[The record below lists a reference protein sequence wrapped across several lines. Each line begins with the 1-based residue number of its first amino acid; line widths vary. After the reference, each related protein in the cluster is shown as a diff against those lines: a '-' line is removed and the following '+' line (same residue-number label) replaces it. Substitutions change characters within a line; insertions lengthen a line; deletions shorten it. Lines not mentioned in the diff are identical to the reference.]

1 MAGGLKTAN
10 FTVRATMAQSVAWKR
25 AAEGEG
31 FHSVGAWLAGAA
43 DAYLKVRARAG
54 MPIPLAWHRGRFRV
68 RLEGGELVEV
78 KGHVA
83 PPFGSFCGTEEGPCY
98 SGRKRHVLVYTPSAR
113 VLATLRSYAQCK
125 ALGAELARLWVR
137 WGGKEPAEDPAP
149 LVQRFQREE
158 A

>member
-1 MAGGLKTAN
+1 VKTAA
-10 FTVRATMAQSVAWKR
+10 FTVHATAEQSIRWKR

-31 FHSVGAWLAGAA
+31 FPSVGSWLSGAA

-54 MPIPLAWHRGRFRV
+54 MPIPLAWHRRRFRV

-113 VLATLRSYAQCK
+113 ILATVRTFAQCK

-137 WGGKEPAEDPAP
+137 GDGSEPSGNPAP
-149 LVQRFQREE
+149 VIPTHP